1 MYFGQCPAFVYK
13 SSVIAC
19 VVRGLHYI
27 FGMTNGLRNF
37 FWRGLVWA
45 QSLTC
50 GCACS
55 SSKVCGTFGASCCTP
70 ELLLF
75 MFWLPNFLIYNNICV
90 HASRIIPDAAN
101 SVAWACLAYGPFY
114 YFFVKL
120 VISEIVIRTSQ
131 HNFQPH
137 LPASCSQRHVPI
149 LPHELLPLGCIL
161 LLELLQEIKQA

>member
-75 MFWLPNFLIYNNICV
+75 TFWLPNFLIYNNICV

-114 YFFVKL
+114 YFFC
-120 VISEIVIRTSQ
+120 ETRYQ
-131 HNFQPH
+131 
-137 LPASCSQRHVPI
+137 
-149 LPHELLPLGCIL
+149 
-161 LLELLQEIKQA
+161 